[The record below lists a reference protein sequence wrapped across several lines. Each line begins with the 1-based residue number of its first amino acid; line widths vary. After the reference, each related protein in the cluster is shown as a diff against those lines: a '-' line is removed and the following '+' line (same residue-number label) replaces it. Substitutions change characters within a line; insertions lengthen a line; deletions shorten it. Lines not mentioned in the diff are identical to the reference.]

1 MNIKRSI
8 LSFAITAVMIFT
20 LIPVSAFAENQY
32 KPATTSNLAVT
43 EWYPGKS
50 VFSSPSDLWRNL
62 KVTVRVND
70 TGNYP
75 YHYYWTAQIPSGKKF
90 NVRYAKTKDNNL
102 NPNQFNP
109 LIDVYDTL
117 TYQLGSYYNTNKAY
131 GITYPYKSYPIGQSY
146 LYVEIYDSNNNYK
159 KYGYASIYVNYPMA
173 KPKITSI
180 KKKSKTSIK
189 IKWSRISNA
198 TGYLIYQSTGKSWK
212 CIKTITKNTTLTYTK
227 KKLKKGKKYYYC
239 VRPYKTKG
247 NTIKGPYS
255 KYKSK
260 KL

>member
-75 YHYYWTAQIPSGKKF
+75 YHYYWTAQ
-90 NVRYAKTKDNNL
+90 
-102 NPNQFNP
+102 
-109 LIDVYDTL
+109 
-117 TYQLGSYYNTNKAY
+117 
-131 GITYPYKSYPIGQSY
+131 
-146 LYVEIYDSNNNYK
+146 
-159 KYGYASIYVNYPMA
+159 
-173 KPKITSI
+173 
-180 KKKSKTSIK
+180 
-189 IKWSRISNA
+189 
-198 TGYLIYQSTGKSWK
+198 
-212 CIKTITKNTTLTYTK
+212 
-227 KKLKKGKKYYYC
+227 
-239 VRPYKTKG
+239 
-247 NTIKGPYS
+247 
-255 KYKSK
+255 
-260 KL
+260 